1 MKDPTMF
8 FIIIPH
14 FHPPALSIRRHWQ
27 SAIDDK
33 GNNQP
38 LIYDYAVYKS
48 IGKAEGVLKLVLRG
62 AKGIQPANF
71 YNRQT
76 GQKVMFKGHYYSI
89 YKVIFPKCMY
99 KKVFINFVCD
109 TLRDENLRKITSLN
123 KAIKNEEN
131 LRY

>member
-62 AKGIQPANF
+62 AKGIQPAKF
-71 YNRQT
+71 YQQT
-76 GQKVMFKGHYYSI
+76 DG
-89 YKVIFPKCMY
+89 PKSH
-99 KKVFINFVCD
+99 V
-109 TLRDENLRKITSLN
+109 
-123 KAIKNEEN
+123 
-131 LRY
+131 

>member
-1 MKDPTMF
+1 MF

-109 TLRDENLRKITSLN
+109 TSRDENLRKITSLN